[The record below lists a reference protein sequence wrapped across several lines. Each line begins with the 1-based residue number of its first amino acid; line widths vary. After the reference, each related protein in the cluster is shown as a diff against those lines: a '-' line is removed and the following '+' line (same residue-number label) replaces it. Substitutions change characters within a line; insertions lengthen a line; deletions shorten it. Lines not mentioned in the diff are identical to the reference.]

1 MLLLPP
7 VPERVRWM
15 FGPAEK
21 EIAIRRS
28 KQAFNTP
35 HTGVKVH
42 QLIAVLKD
50 RKIWCYGEE
59 IDIGLEWMFQFC

>member
-1 MLLLPP
+1 
-7 VPERVRWM
+7 M